1 MDYAFATLLGIVQ
14 GLTEFL
20 PVSSSAHLIL
30 ARAIFGWDAHG
41 LGLAF
46 DVATHL
52 GTLAAVL
59 YYFRA
64 DLWPLASAAPAALV
78 GGGGDR
84 GHIGRLV
91 IAGTVP
97 IVLVGVLVD
106 LDWLEQLREP
116 VVCAVAL
123 ALGALLMMVA
133 ERARATSRGDQDITM
148 GEAFLIGIG
157 QAAALF
163 PGMSRSGTTI
173 SVAMLMGIRRE
184 AAARFTFLMS
194 IPAVMAAAAREAVA
208 LRDVRFDASTA
219 AMFAVGIIVAG
230 VVGYLAVKY
239 LIRYLANNS
248 LDVFAYYRL
257 VLAAAVVV
265 WLVSLA

>member
-1 MDYAFATLLGIVQ
+1 MDYAYATLLGIVQ

-30 ARAIFGWDAHG
+30 AREFFGWDAQG
-41 LGLAF
+41 LGLPF

-59 YYFRA
+59 YYFRG
-64 DLWPLASAAPAALV
+64 DLWPLATVTPTALA
-78 GGGGDR
+78 GGGGAR
-84 GHIGRLV
+84 GHLVRLV

-97 IVLVGVLVD
+97 IVLVGFLAD
-106 LDWLEQLREP
+106 LHWLERLREP
-116 VVCAVAL
+116 AVCAVTL
-123 ALGALLMMVA
+123 ALGALLMMAA
-133 ERARATSRGDQDITM
+133 ERVRTATRGDHDITLA
-148 GEAFLIGIG
+148 EAFVIGIG
-157 QAAALF
+157 QAAALV

-173 SVAMLMGIRRE
+173 SLSMLMGIRRE

-194 IPAVMAAAAREAVA
+194 IPAVMGAAAREAIALREVA
-208 LRDVRFDASTA
+208 LDPLAIR
-219 AMFAVGIIVAG
+219 MFAIGILVAG

-248 LDVFAYYRL
+248 LDVFAYYRFA
-257 VLAAAVVV
+257 LAAAVAV
-265 WLVSLA
+265 WLVR